1 MNEVI
6 HSDNA
11 PAALGPYSQV
21 IKAGNTIFCSG
32 QIPINPATNAIEAVT
47 IEDSAAFGFTPGI
60 VKLLSKKGRKS
71 VQAQKCE
78 AWLDGAFGKTASA
91 VLREPSAAEIHAR
104 VWHLHELV
112 CTALPAK

>member
-1 MNEVI
+1 MI
-6 HSDNA
+6 I
-11 PAALGPYSQV
+11 YSV
-21 IKAGNTIFCSG
+21 YADF
-32 QIPINPATNAIEAVT
+32 V
-47 IEDSAAFGFTPGI
+47 EDSAGFGFTPGI

-71 VQAQKCE
+71 VQAQECE
-78 AWLDGAFGKTASA
+78 AWLDGAFGKTVRA